1 MYGQK
6 HFFDVGTARHNHTM
20 QKLEKLFSLGFIC
33 IVFLFTVCAFTLV
46 AFAGIELWTAVNP
59 TDPLSLS
66 KRFNSVSKC
75 VAKLTIAMASLELA
89 HTIVEDELKG
99 DDKMSA
105 PARIRRVLSRF
116 LVVVIVSLAIECLV
130 ATFQYVHD
138 DPSMLIQAASI
149 AFGAAALLVA
159 WGVFLYLTKPAV
171 PE

>member
-6 HFFDVGTARHNHTM
+6 HFFDVGTARHNHTL
-20 QKLEKLFSLGFIC
+20 QKLEELFSLGFIC
-33 IVFLFTVCAFTLV
+33 IVVLFTVCAFTLV
-46 AFAGIELWTAVNP
+46 AFGGIELWTAVNP

-105 PARIRRVLSRF
+105 PARTRQMLSRF
-116 LVVVIVSLAIECLV
+116 LVVVIVSLAIEC
-130 ATFQYVHD
+130 
-138 DPSMLIQAASI
+138 
-149 AFGAAALLVA
+149 
-159 WGVFLYLTKPAV
+159 
-171 PE
+171 